1 MLSNKVTMREHDIQ
15 SSKSIKK
22 FKPFILGFCKCGCGK
37 EISNLR
43 NSNGY

>member
-1 MLSNKVTMREHDIQ
+1 MLSNQVTIIEHDKQ

-22 FKPFILGFCKCGCGK
+22 FKPFILGFYKCGCGK
-37 EISNLR
+37 EFSNLR